1 MQYFVY
7 VRYLSDDVKKV
18 TTSNNVRNF
27 HPEDD
32 DDFTPGDTYLVYW
45 DGDDTTKGGYY
56 DADLLHVTGK
66 LKCFYKP
73 HVLLIFAHPIG
84 VTQFWFV
91 SFSRTCV

>member
-27 HPEDD
+27 HPKDD

-66 LKCFYKP
+66 LKCFYKQF
-73 HVLLIFAHPIG
+73 LLIRS
-84 VTQFWFV
+84 V
-91 SFSRTCV
+91 